1 MGAAFFEKRVD
12 RRCRK
17 AMVDFLA
24 GHCRYATMNSWNGA
38 NSYANCVKVTR
49 IGLTGAQLDRAF
61 EILETDF
68 WTEINWLIDE
78 FTFEMEGKWTIGT
91 NGRSGGYLVLY
102 QSTLQETGH
111 KSFCPR
117 CGQRNYR
124 EVTAEYSKCGVC
136 GGQRVDFP
144 SPPKALKV
152 STRGVDQGEDFADWS
167 MEDLRARVDLVC
179 RFDRAC
185 DEIRAAFIDLCE
197 RAQVVEE
204 TVMVPKKRKVL
215 ALPD

>member
-1 MGAAFFEKRVD
+1 MGTAFFEKKVD

-17 AMVDFLA
+17 AMVDFLN
-24 GHCRYATMNSWNGA
+24 GHRRYATMNSWNGMT
-38 NSYANCVKVTR
+38 SYASCVKATQ

-68 WTEINWLIDE
+68 WEEISWPIDE
-78 FTFEMEGKWTIGT
+78 FTFEMEGEWTIGC
-91 NGRSGGYLVLY
+91 NGRSGGYMVLY
-102 QSTLQETGH
+102 RSSLEETGH

-117 CGQRNYR
+117 CGQRNFR
-124 EVTAEYSKCGVC
+124 EVTAEHSKCGVC
-136 GGQRVDFP
+136 GGQRVDFEN
-144 SPPKALKV
+144 PPKALKV
-152 STRGVDQGEDFADWS
+152 LARDVDQGEDFAGWS

-185 DEIRAAFIDLCE
+185 DEVRAAFIDLCE

-204 TVMVPKKRKVL
+204 TVSVPKKRKVL
-215 ALPD
+215 VLPD